1 MVDSAGGVM
10 PNVKSC
16 PQCSMDIPKDAYVC
30 PYCRKSIKTKPQT
43 WLILALIIIAFVAT
57 VISRPV
63 PNKTTDIEDAIKYR
77 SRALVQAQLKAPST
91 AKFCYENIRKFDFG
105 GADAYEIQG
114 CVDAQN
120 SFGAMIRNNY
130 TIVLLKS
137 GGELSLIDM
146 KMR

>member
-1 MVDSAGGVM
+1 MSGT
-10 PNVKSC
+10 KRC
-16 PQCSMDIPKDAYVC
+16 PQCSMDIPGAAYIC
-30 PYCRKSIKTKPQT
+30 PYCRKSIKTKPLT
-43 WLILALIIIAFVAT
+43 WIIFALIVVTIAALA
-57 VISRPV
+57 ISPGT
-63 PNKTTDIEDAIKYR
+63 PNKTTNTEDSIKYR

-91 AKFCYENIRKFDFG
+91 AKFCSENIRKFDFG

>member
-1 MVDSAGGVM
+1 MSGT
-10 PNVKSC
+10 KRC
-16 PQCSMDIPKDAYVC
+16 PQCSMDIPEDAYVC
-30 PYCRKSIKTKPQT
+30 PYCRKSIKTKPLT
-43 WLILALIIIAFVAT
+43 WLIFALIIVPFTAT
-57 VISRPV
+57 VISRATLSK
-63 PNKTTDIEDAIKYR
+63 KTDAEDTVKYR
-77 SRALVQAQLKAPST
+77 SRALVQTQLKAPST
-91 AKFCYENIRKFDFG
+91 AKFCSEDIRKFDFG